1 MCNRFKAS
9 WLVAALTVA
18 CLFTVQAIAQNSTTG
33 AISGT
38 ITDPSN
44 AVVAN
49 ATVTL
54 LNTETG
60 VTTTG
65 STSASGAYNF
75 PLLLPGN
82 YKVTVK
88 QQGFR
93 TTEQTAPVAVGQT
106 STVNIHLVVGQSSE
120 VLEVTGAAP
129 LIQTE
134 DANISTSFSA
144 KQVDLLP
151 NGGNDLTAVANTAPG
166 VQINTSSGGGYG
178 NFTAFGLPATSNLFT
193 VNGNDENDPY
203 LNLNNSGATNLLL
216 GKNEIQETSVVSN
229 GYTGQY
235 GRMAGAQ
242 VDYATKSGTNS
253 WHGNM
258 MYYFNS
264 GGMNANDWFNN
275 QSATPLPQE
284 NNNQWAASIGGPI
297 VKDKLFFF
305 FDTEGLRYILGTAQ
319 QTTVPTAAFASA
331 VENNLP
337 ANSAIWNGV
346 ELDNSQAFY
355 TQMFNAYLG
364 APGLNR
370 AVPVDNN
377 FDGSFNLGCGDLNIL
392 TPSGYPGAVIPS
404 LAAFGG
410 NAITDPASV
419 NGVADG
425 YNPAYGGT
433 NMGGGQ
439 PCTQQFHSNAG
450 ALSHEYIIA
459 TRVDWNLSNSDKLNF
474 RFRADRGL
482 QATYTD
488 AVSPLFNANS
498 GQPQN
503 EGQMNW
509 THAFSPNVLN
519 SFIMSGLYYSAFF
532 KSVNQAAATAA
543 FPYAM
548 LNFDTSGW
556 STLGGE
562 NYAFPQGR
570 NVTQAQF
577 VDDLSI
583 TKGKHEIKTGVNY
596 KRLDI
601 TDGIFGARAVTPLN
615 EVGSTTDLVT
625 GFIDVFAQ
633 RFPTR
638 IEQPMAMYS
647 FGVYVQDQWRVNRDL
662 KLTLTAR
669 VDRNSN
675 MVCQTNCF
683 SRLTSPFNELT
694 HDPTTPY
701 NQLILSNQHTAF
713 PNLEKAV
720 FQPRFGFAWNPRGN
734 QKTVFRGGVGLFSD
748 LYPGTIV
755 DSFAGNT
762 PSRNSFV
769 LDYLPYSPDE
779 GAASAEST
787 IVGTNAAFVANYQ
800 NGGTAQ
806 TFLANAPLG
815 AARPTYNSVASTIK
829 NPKYVEWNFEVQQA
843 IGSKTVVNVNYVGNK
858 GYDEFIGN
866 ASENSYFTGNS
877 NTATFGSLASS
888 RPDDHF
894 GVTTLL
900 NNSGIS
906 NYNGLTASVSRRFT
920 AGFQGTFNYT
930 WSHALDDVS
939 NGGILPYSLGDSFLN
954 QINPA
959 SLSSLNYSNADYDV
973 RHNVSANYVWE
984 LPFKSHGMLNKVVS
998 GWVMSGTFFWRS
1010 GYPYTVYDGN
1020 APLGALSGLHN
1031 ATSLTI
1037 LPEFQG
1043 GATPSCLRPGTLA
1056 SPTQCLTLAQ
1066 FTTPAAAAQDLGP
1079 VGTETNFGN
1088 IPRNSFRGPHYFN
1101 SDFSLLKNIPL
1112 TEHVSL
1118 GLGANAYNV
1127 FNHPNF
1133 ANPVSDISNGQ
1144 FGTIRSTVV
1153 PPTSPYGAFV
1163 GSAVSGRQ
1171 LQVQARL
1178 TF

>member
-1 MCNRFKAS
+1 MRFTTLRLLAVLAVVAL
-9 WLVAALTVA
+9 LVPSIL
-18 CLFTVQAIAQNSTTG
+18 LAQNSTTG

-38 ITDPSN
+38 VTDPSN
-44 AVVAN
+44 AVVGSA
-49 ATVTL
+49 AITL
-54 LNTETG
+54 TNTETG
-60 VTTTG
+60 VSSTTA
-65 STSASGAYNF
+65 TSPVGAFNF
-75 PLLLPGN
+75 PLLQPGA

-93 TTEQTAPVAVGQT
+93 TTEKSTTVAVGQT
-106 STVNIHLVVGQSSE
+106 TTVNVQLVLGASAE
-120 VLEVTGAAP
+120 VVEVTGGTP

-166 VQINTSSGGGYG
+166 VQVNTSSGGGYG

-242 VDYATKSGTNS
+242 VDYATKSGTNG
-253 WHGNM
+253 WHGNL

-297 VKDKLFFF
+297 KKDKLFFF

-331 VENNLP
+331 VESSLP
-337 ANSAIWNGV
+337 ASSLIVGGASLTNSGP
-346 ELDNSQAFY
+346 FY
-355 TQMFNAYLG
+355 TNMFNQFLG

-370 AVPVDNN
+370 AVPVDNA
-377 FDGSFNLGCGDLNIL
+377 FDGTGNLGCGDLNV
-392 TPSGYPGAVIPS
+392 GAAFPVPA

-410 NAITDPASV
+410 NALTEPATSV
-419 NGVADG
+419 NPAGW
-425 YNPAYGGT
+425 NSAYGAI

-459 TRVDWNLSNSDKLNF
+459 TRVDYNVSNNDKLNF
-474 RFRADRGL
+474 RVRFDRGL

-498 GQPQN
+498 GQPQD

-509 THAFSPNVLN
+509 THAFSPTVLN
-519 SFIMSGLYYSAFF
+519 SFIASGLYYSAFF
-532 KSVNQAAATAA
+532 KSVDQAKSTAA

-570 NVTQAQF
+570 NVTQYQF

-583 TKGKHEIKTGVNY
+583 THGAHEIKTGINF

-615 EVGSTTDLVT
+615 EVFSTTDLVS

-638 IEQPMAMYS
+638 LEQPMAMYS
-647 FGVYVQDQWRVNRDL
+647 FGVYVQDQWRASRNL
-662 KLTLTAR
+662 KLTMTLRA
-669 VDRNSN
+669 DRNSN

-683 SRLTSPFNELT
+683 SRLTSPFNQLT
-694 HDPTTPY
+694 HDSTTPY
-701 NQLILSNQHTAF
+701 NQLILSNQHQAF
-713 PNLEKAV
+713 PSIQAVV
-720 FQPRFGFAWNPRGN
+720 FQPRFGFAWSPMGK
-734 QKTVFRGGVGLFSD
+734 QKTVLRGGVGLFSD

-755 DSFAGNT
+755 DTFAGNT

-769 LDYLPYSPDE
+769 LGGLPYSPDE
-779 GAASAEST
+779 GSASAAST
-787 IVGTNAAFVANYQ
+787 ISATNAAFVANFQ
-800 NGGTAQ
+800 GGGTAA
-806 TFLANAPLG
+806 TLPPG
-815 AARPTYNSVASTIK
+815 AARPTYNSVASELK
-829 NPKYVEWNFEVQQA
+829 NPTYLEWNFEVQQA
-843 IGSKTVVNVNYVGNK
+843 IGNKTSFSLNYVGNS
-858 GYDEFIGN
+858 GYDEFIYNN
-866 ASENSYFTGNS
+866 AENTWFTPQTPPGPQD
-877 NTATFGSLASS
+877 FGGLPTS

-894 GVTTLL
+894 GIVTLL
-900 NNSGIS
+900 NNGGHS
-906 NYNGLTASVSRRFT
+906 NYNGLTASLAQRFT
-920 AGFQGTFNYT
+920 AGFSGALNYT
-930 WSHALDDVS
+930 WSHALDDIS
-939 NGGILPYSLGDSFLN
+939 NGGVLPYSFGDSFLS
-954 QINPA
+954 QINPYN
-959 SLSSLNYSNADYDV
+959 LHSLNYGNADYDV
-973 RHNVSANYVWE
+973 RHNISANYVWE
-984 LPFKSHGMLNKVVS
+984 LPFKVNGMMNKLVS
-998 GWVMSGTFFWRS
+998 GWSLSGTFFWRS
-1010 GYPYTVYDGN
+1010 GYPYSVADGN
-1020 APLGALSGLHN
+1020 APGGLSGLHN
-1031 ATSLTI
+1031 GTSLTI
-1037 LPEFQG
+1037 FPNFLG
-1043 GATPSCLRPGTLA
+1043 GPTPSCLVPGTLA
-1056 SPTQCLTLAQ
+1056 NPTQCLQATQ
-1066 FTTPAAAAQDLGP
+1066 FTG
-1079 VGTETNFGN
+1079 VGAETNFGN
-1088 IPRNSFRGPHYFN
+1088 IARNSFRGPHYFN
-1101 SDFSLLKNIPL
+1101 SDLSILKNFRV
-1112 TEHVSL
+1112 TEHMTFGV
-1118 GLGANAYNV
+1118 GANAYNIL
-1127 FNHPNF
+1127 NHPNF
-1133 ANPVSDISNGQ
+1133 ANPISDISSGQ

-1163 GSAVSGRQ
+1163 GSAVSGRE
-1171 LQVQARL
+1171 LQVHARL